1 MPKVKLGNGITTT
14 PAQRRKAF
22 NLVVEHAMV
31 DRGIRSQAQL
41 ATLLGMDRAAV
52 CRRFNGVVDWQFTE
66 RDFGRLICLLQ
77 IDAGGVAK
85 LWGGAAS
92 RE

>member
-31 DRGIRSQAQL
+31 DRGIRSQSQL

-52 CRRFNGVVDWQFTE
+52 CRRFNGVVDWSYPE
-66 RDFGRLICLLQ
+66 ICRLISLLQ
-77 IDAGGVAK
+77 IDAAGVAK
-85 LWGGAAS
+85 MMGVAA
-92 RE
+92 